1 MTEVEPVHTDVAA
14 YALGLLE
21 EPDRNAFAAHLE
33 GCPRCTR
40 ELTQLTGM
48 RELLEQ
54 VEPADLDDIDDRDED
69 DRDEDDRDELDDLGR
84 TAQGPSEL
92 DVRRRPADRIAV
104 AAAAA
109 ALLLVGVFT
118 GAVASDSGQDAAGDH
133 VHGPA
138 AELLLYGE
146 RFAAADTATGV
157 TGILGIEPRGFGTHV
172 ALELR
177 GVRGPLRCSLIVVS
191 TTGERETA
199 ATWGV
204 PEHGYGVPEAPNPLL
219 IHGAT
224 SIAPDDI
231 ARFEITTTERTL
243 LSVPAT
249 A

>member
-1 MTEVEPVHTDVAA
+1 MTEVEPARVEHTDVAA

-21 EPDRNAFAAHLE
+21 EPDRSAFAAHLE
-33 GCPRCTR
+33 GCPQCAR

-48 RELLEQ
+48 RELLAQ
-54 VEPADLDDIDDRDED
+54 VEPADLDDTADLPV
-69 DRDEDDRDELDDLGR
+69 ELE
-84 TAQGPSEL
+84 A
-92 DVRRRPADRIAV
+92 RRRGRRRMDRIAV

-109 ALLLVGVFT
+109 ALLLAGVFV
-118 GAVASDSGQDAAGDH
+118 GAVVSDSGVGATGDH

-146 RFAAADTATGV
+146 RFAGADPTTGV
-157 TGILGIEPRGFGTHV
+157 TGVVGIEPRGFGTHV

-177 GVRGPLRCSLIVVS
+177 GVHGPQRCSLTVVS
-191 TTGERETA
+191 RTGAREIA

-204 PEHGYGVPEAPNPLL
+204 PDQGYGVPEAPNPLL

-231 ARFEITTTERTL
+231 ARFEITTAERTL
-243 LSVPAT
+243 LTVPA
-249 A
+249 AA

>member
-54 VEPADLDDIDDRDED
+54 VEPADLDDRDED
-69 DRDEDDRDELDDLGR
+69 DLDDLGR
-84 TAQGPSEL
+84 TARGPSEL
-92 DVRRRPADRIAV
+92 HVRRRPADRIAV

-157 TGILGIEPRGFGTHV
+157 TGVLGIEPRGFGTHV

-177 GVRGPLRCSLIVVS
+177 GVRGPLRCSLTVVS

>member
-54 VEPADLDDIDDRDED
+54 VEPADLDDVD

-92 DVRRRPADRIAV
+92 HVRRRPADRIAV

-177 GVRGPLRCSLIVVS
+177 GVRGPLRCSLTVVS

>member
-54 VEPADLDDIDDRDED
+54 VEPADLDEL
-69 DRDEDDRDELDDLGR
+69 DELDR

-92 DVRRRPADRIAV
+92 DGRRRPAERIAV

-109 ALLLVGVFT
+109 ALLLVGVFA
-118 GAVASDSGQDAAGDH
+118 GAVASNSGEDAAGDH

-138 AELLLYGE
+138 AELMLYGE

-157 TGILGIEPRGFGTHV
+157 TGVLGIEPRGFGTHV

-177 GVRGPLRCSLIVVS
+177 GVHGPLRCSLTVVS
-191 TTGERETA
+191 EAGERETA

-204 PEHGYGVPEAPNPLL
+204 PEHGYGVPESPNPLI

>member
-1 MTEVEPVHTDVAA
+1 MTEVEPARVEHTDVAA

-21 EPDRNAFAAHLE
+21 EPERDAFAAHLDD
-33 GCPRCTR
+33 CPQCSR

-48 RELLEQ
+48 RRLLAQ
-54 VEPADLDDIDDRDED
+54 VDPADLDDPVDPDGAVAPPVV
-69 DRDEDDRDELDDLGR
+69 LDSWRRG
-84 TAQGPSEL
+84 
-92 DVRRRPADRIAV
+92 RRPIDRIAV
-104 AAAAA
+104 AAAAV
-109 ALLLVGVFT
+109 ALLLAGVFA
-118 GAVASDSGQDAAGDH
+118 GAVVAGSDDGATGDH

-146 RFAAADTATGV
+146 RFAAVDPATGV
-157 TGILGIEPRGFGTHV
+157 TGVVGLEPRGFGTHV

-177 GVRGPLRCSLIVVS
+177 GVHGPLRCSLIVVS
-191 TTGERETA
+191 RTGARETA

-204 PEHGYGVPEAPNPLL
+204 PVPGYGVPDAPNPLL

-231 ARFEITTTERTL
+231 ARFEVTTADRTL
-243 LSVPAT
+243 LSVPAR